1 MRPPQPVL
9 IPLAAERGV
18 TTTSSPKSA
27 GQATENL
34 CGEES
39 GERSTVE
46 VEQGEAMRRGNAGKR
61 KMKEGVEIEKK
72 AGQSGAA

>member
-1 MRPPQPVL
+1 
-9 IPLAAERGV
+9 
-18 TTTSSPKSA
+18 
-27 GQATENL
+27 L